1 VADVFIS
8 YKRERIDAAK
18 HLANIVQVHGFSVW
32 FDKDP
37 EAGLQA
43 GATYTD
49 EIEREIRQTKVVLA
63 LFCSRA
69 VGSEWMRR
77 EVNLAFRLRKLLP
90 VLLEPLAEEELPL
103 MLQGVQL
110 LDMVRWTG
118 RPTGPLITNLVRDL
132 GKLVGRPG
140 QADAGR
146 ISAYERT
153 WIESGKRSLMDML
166 VARPEDASDYV
177 EHHASNAPRPRAP
190 LLDQTLLPQ
199 TPPPTAQPEPEQ
211 VVSITLTSA
220 TEKVSLGR
228 ADDND
233 VLLSHPKVSAYHAI
247 VRMSHGTITIEDRGS
262 SNGTFVRGA
271 KIEPGAPTVIEPGER
286 VFLGPI
292 PLLAQVVRQRRF
304 WLQRGA
310 ELFEVVAGAP
320 IWVGRDPHQCS
331 IVLEDPRVSA
341 VHASLHVESNE
352 LFVTDHSSNNGVLL
366 IANGGA
372 AQSARRAPDGVPA
385 RVPTS
390 GQVRFGPIEFTVHT
404 TFVSD

>member
-1 VADVFIS
+1 
-8 YKRERIDAAK
+8 
-18 HLANIVQVHGFSVW
+18 
-32 FDKDP
+32 
-37 EAGLQA
+37 
-43 GATYTD
+43 
-49 EIEREIRQTKVVLA
+49 
-63 LFCSRA
+63 
-69 VGSEWMRR
+69 
-77 EVNLAFRLRKLLP
+77 
-90 VLLEPLAEEELPL
+90 
-103 MLQGVQL
+103 MLQGALL

-271 KIEPGAPTVIEPGER
+271 KIEPGAPTVIEPRER

-292 PLLAQVVRQRRF
+292 PLLA
-304 WLQRGA
+304 
-310 ELFEVVAGAP
+310 
-320 IWVGRDPHQCS
+320 
-331 IVLEDPRVSA
+331 
-341 VHASLHVESNE
+341 
-352 LFVTDHSSNNGVLL
+352 
-366 IANGGA
+366 
-372 AQSARRAPDGVPA
+372 
-385 RVPTS
+385 
-390 GQVRFGPIEFTVHT
+390 
-404 TFVSD
+404 